1 MNEKSEIS
9 QYRLE
14 DIEPGITQNFRVRVT
29 ESMIDEYARLTG
41 DFSPIHMEEEYA
53 RTTKFGQRICH
64 GMLLSSF
71 FSRLIGMHLPGK
83 NGLLLSYSLRH
94 LLPCYLNQVITV
106 EGTVLDKSIA
116 TRIIT
121 LKAAVRDSHGKELVD
136 GVIKVLVRN
145 DANSALA

>member
-1 MNEKSEIS
+1 MNERSEIS

-14 DIEPGITQNFRVRVT
+14 DIEPGITQNFSVRVT
-29 ESMIDEYARLTG
+29 EAMINEYAKLTG
-41 DFSPIHMEEEYA
+41 DFSPIHMDEEYA

-94 LLPCYLNQVITV
+94 LLPCYVNQVIVV
-106 EGTVLDKSIA
+106 EGTVLGKSPA
-116 TRIIT
+116 TRVIT
-121 LKAAVRDSHGKELVD
+121 LKAVVRNSLGKVLVD
-136 GVIKVLVRN
+136 GVLKVIVRE
-145 DANSALA
+145 

>member
-1 MNEKSEIS
+1 
-9 QYRLE
+9 
-14 DIEPGITQNFRVRVT
+14 
-29 ESMIDEYARLTG
+29 
-41 DFSPIHMEEEYA
+41 
-53 RTTKFGQRICH
+53 
-64 GMLLSSF
+64 
-71 FSRLIGMHLPGK
+71 MHLPGK

-94 LLPCYLNQVITV
+94 LLPCYLNQEITV

-121 LKAAVRDSHGKELVD
+121 LKAAVRDSHGKVLVD